1 MAWGDPAWRVRDK
14 IFAMQKGNYA
24 GGRPSVWLK
33 GEDGQQA
40 ALVDT
45 DPALFFVPPY
55 VGNKGW
61 IGIHLD
67 SKRLDLENDRRPHR
81 GELPPDRSAIRSPP
95 RRSRRVS
102 APRPPARQVTPL
114 TGERC
119 LRSAIPREPAR
130 VAAASVVATTTRKW
144 GEDRDTRCGQGRYFE
159 AVSLRLRHVLLVLSP
174 GSVA

>member
-1 MAWGDPAWRVRDK
+1 VNQLSVRPDRLARLRKICLALPDAAEKVAWGDPTWRIRDK

-61 IGIHLD
+61 IGIYLD
-67 SKRLDLENDRRPHR
+67 GKRLDWKMIAALIEASHRLIAPSPTRR
-81 GELPPDRSAIRSPP
+81 
-95 RRSRRVS
+95 RR
-102 APRPPARQVTPL
+102 
-114 TGERC
+114 
-119 LRSAIPREPAR
+119 
-130 VAAASVVATTTRKW
+130 
-144 GEDRDTRCGQGRYFE
+144 
-159 AVSLRLRHVLLVLSP
+159 
-174 GSVA
+174 